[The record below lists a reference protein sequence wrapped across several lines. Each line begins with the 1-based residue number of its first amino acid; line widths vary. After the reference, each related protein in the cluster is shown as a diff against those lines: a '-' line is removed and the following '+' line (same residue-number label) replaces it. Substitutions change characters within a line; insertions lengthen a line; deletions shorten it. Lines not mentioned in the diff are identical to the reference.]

1 MSNVG
6 KPFIKT
12 IILILNSAITTEK
25 INFNA

>member
-12 IILILNSAITTEK
+12 TILILNSVITTEK